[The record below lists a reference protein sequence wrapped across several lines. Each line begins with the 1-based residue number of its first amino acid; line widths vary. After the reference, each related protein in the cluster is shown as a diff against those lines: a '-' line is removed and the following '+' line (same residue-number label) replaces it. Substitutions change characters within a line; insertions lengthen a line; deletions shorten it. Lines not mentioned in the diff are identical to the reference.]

1 MTTLF
6 EQDIDEQLREM
17 FAIHKDYFDQKER
30 EVEGRRKIN
39 LLSSRQHGV
48 LATPNREKV
57 IGDFCENYTREI
69 DLAQSRL
76 SDLFGGE

>member
-1 MTTLF
+1 MF

-39 LLSSRQHGV
+39 LLS
-48 LATPNREKV
+48 TNREKM
-57 IGDFCENYTREI
+57 IGMIVEDLESTNRREFPTN
-69 DLAQSRL
+69 S
-76 SDLFGGE
+76 EK

>member
-39 LLSSRQHGV
+39 LLS
-48 LATPNREKV
+48 TNREKL

>member
-1 MTTLF
+1 MTTMF

-39 LLSSRQHGV
+39 LLS
-48 LATPNREKV
+48 TNREKV
-57 IGDFCENYTREI
+57 IGMIVEDLESANRREFPTN
-69 DLAQSRL
+69 S
-76 SDLFGGE
+76 EK

>member
-1 MTTLF
+1 MTTMF

-39 LLSSRQHGV
+39 LLS
-48 LATPNREKV
+48 TNREKM
-57 IGDFCENYTREI
+57 IGMIVEDLESTNRREFPTN
-69 DLAQSRL
+69 S
-76 SDLFGGE
+76 EK

>member
-39 LLSSRQHGV
+39 LLSSKPNPFEGYTKLKATSTISWGV
-48 LATPNREKV
+48 
-57 IGDFCENYTREI
+57 
-69 DLAQSRL
+69 AQK
-76 SDLFGGE
+76 

>member
-17 FAIHKDYFDQKER
+17 FAIHKDYFEQKER

-39 LLSSRQHGV
+39 LLS
-48 LATPNREKV
+48 TNREKV
-57 IGDFCENYTREI
+57 IGEFCVNYAREI

>member
-1 MTTLF
+1 MTKMF

-39 LLSSRQHGV
+39 LLS
-48 LATPNREKV
+48 TNREKM
-57 IGDFCENYTREI
+57 IGMIVEDLESTNRREFPTN
-69 DLAQSRL
+69 S
-76 SDLFGGE
+76 EK